1 VSFFVHFLGF
11 HKGEKCHER
20 REIYPLPE
28 KLNLDFS
35 LVSPTTHATTEEKER
50 EREHHRWSRFRGLFL
65 HLIIECVF
73 FVGVFFLVHFWSLKK
88 DRAFVVNIFPF
99 QR

>member
-1 VSFFVHFLGF
+1 M
-11 HKGEKCHER
+11 HKNIT
-20 REIYPLPE
+20 REIYPLPYI
-28 KLNLDFS
+28 KTISIS
-35 LVSPTTHATTEEKER
+35 LSSLQQHATTEEKER

-65 HLIIECVF
+65 HLTYSVF
-73 FVGVFFLVHFWSLKK
+73 SLCVFFLVHFWSLKK

>member
-1 VSFFVHFLGF
+1 M
-11 HKGEKCHER
+11 HKNITRER
-20 REIYPLPE
+20 YIHCQ
-28 KLNLDFS
+28 KNNLDFS
-35 LVSPTTHATTEEKER
+35 LVSPTTRDDRRKRER